1 MSYNSHKEIIDEMEK
16 NNKIMDFVSKD
27 IYTEGTIL
35 EKLEKLNT
43 LTGKEYDELYD
54 EVIQVGEYVNDKN
67 IMIVIKF

>member
-16 NNKIMDFVSKD
+16 NNKIMDFISKD

>member
-67 IMIVIKF
+67 IMIVI

>member
-16 NNKIMDFVSKD
+16 NNKIMDFISKD

-67 IMIVIKF
+67 IMIVI

>member
-1 MSYNSHKEIIDEMEK
+1 MSYNSYKEIIDEMEK